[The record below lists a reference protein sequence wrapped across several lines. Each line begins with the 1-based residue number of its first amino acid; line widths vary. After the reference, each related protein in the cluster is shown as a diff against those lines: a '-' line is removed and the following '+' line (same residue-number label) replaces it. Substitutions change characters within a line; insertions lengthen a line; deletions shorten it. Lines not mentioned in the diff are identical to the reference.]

1 MAKKP
6 NIVFLTGLIL
16 TLGFTKAK
24 MAGRSMTGLRFRWLL
39 FSDIH
44 FRHHDLDRVR
54 KTASW
59 IVEQAERHQIQRVV
73 VCGDLLTSRTRQST
87 HVLSE
92 CYRFISRLSDVV
104 PRIHI
109 LLGNHDLAYRREY
122 QTTALD
128 ALNFKRLA
136 PYVSLHS
143 EVTHHEWD
151 GRRVILLPF
160 REEQNELTEAV
171 AALSPSEACKTVA
184 FAHLAINKAITQRY
198 VVRTGLDNP
207 HVANSIT
214 YRGLTGPDWFAS
226 LARTFT
232 GHFHSHQTITQE
244 RLGETG
250 INLQGS
256 VTYLGSPLQLNWADL
271 YEEQR
276 GVVLFDPE
284 TLEHELLTNPHGI
297 GYVATDLQQVLDD
310 QVNIDTVA
318 DKHVMLIG
326 SLTHL
331 KYVTARDKLLS
342 LGARSL
348 RNWTP
353 AGLFSK
359 SLLPPS
365 SGLGFSVP
373 ASDIATQV
381 CKKPTENE
389 ICPVTPT
396 DVPLTSDTTTN
407 PRVEKLDLNTE
418 VHAYVDSV
426 DLDQSLLSRKD
437 DLVRIGHRII
447 QVSHETIDHEEVTAN
462 YKDFLHT
469 ATQVDGTRT
478 ATEMV
483 GSSTHVF
490 VAIPH
495 TLTIINFLG
504 IQDTVVI
511 DFQHDIPRGLTF
523 LIGENGSGKST
534 LIEAMT
540 WCQFG
545 QCVRGGLTVNDVVN
559 DVISKNCF
567 VKLDF
572 ANGYSITRYRKHKVH
587 KNRVV
592 VSLHG
597 EPQTQL
603 EHPDAQTTQEA
614 IDELLGTNF
623 KTYIRTVVLS
633 HGSAASFLNSTT
645 KERRELIEASLGLS
659 ILDQCGKTSR
669 VLLKNIDIDMNML
682 EAQLEGVKRT
692 KEYNERRLE
701 DLERT
706 QERLEAEA
714 EEAIVSLERSIHEQA
729 SKGDQAL
736 DLNTE
741 YHSDI
746 SAIQDLIQTE
756 KERLARLKSA
766 YMLMQEKKPVV
777 QTSWISRLQQ
787 QQSERVQAINGF
799 QPTGLSKFL
808 QTMKLSILS
817 LLLLSVKRLLSMLE
831 IPRDSPQE
839 TNKAHSHGEKE
850 FINGLNKE
858 INAVT
863 SHLLS
868 LEKEEELAINHA
880 ARLSEQSAQDIRN
893 QKEREALQQRVTIK
907 QNNVATYRHLVETD
921 HSSLHSLCLE
931 HDMLFTKIEEV
942 AVNRELFVFWFSAL
956 SKRSSRA
963 SSSSPSST
971 EKAKANFRDHVLAK
985 SMSELNGLL
994 IQVLTVLYD
1003 DTRHAHI
1010 ATGMLR
1016 SLFDSDSDNTASNSS
1031 PLGCVLDHTLAVHPS
1046 LAYSKR
1052 SSGERK
1058 RIDLALF
1065 FALLQLV
1072 RARSAHRAHYALV
1085 DEVFDNL
1092 DNAGQEAVIR
1102 WCGVMLQT
1110 AVGWVVVI
1118 THSQF
1123 LVDRDPGV
1131 DTCKVLVVKATMGK
1145 LGTELFV
1152 NDRKICGN

>member
-1 MAKKP
+1 
-6 NIVFLTGLIL
+6 
-16 TLGFTKAK
+16 
-24 MAGRSMTGLRFRWLL
+24 MTGLRFRWLL

-44 FRHHDLDRVR
+44 FRHQDLDRVR

-59 IVEQAERHQIQRVV
+59 IIEQAERHQIQRVV

-92 CYRFISRLSDVV
+92 CYRFISRLSDAV

-171 AALSPSEACKTVA
+171 AALSSNDACQTVA

-198 VVRTGLDNP
+198 VVKASVDSH

-271 YEEQR
+271 YDEQR

-284 TLEHELLTNPHGI
+284 TLEHELLINPYGI

-310 QVNIDTVA
+310 QVDTDTVA

-373 ASDIATQV
+373 ASDVATQV

-389 ICPVTPT
+389 ICPATPT

-418 VHAYVDSV
+418 VHDYVDSV

-447 QVSHETIDHEEVTAN
+447 EASHETMDHEEVTAN
-462 YKDFLHT
+462 YKDFLHRV
-469 ATQVDGTRT
+469 TQVDGTRT
-478 ATEMV
+478 ATELA
-483 GSSTHVF
+483 GPSTHVF
-490 VAIPH
+490 VAIPR
-495 TLTIINFLG
+495 TLTITNFLG
-504 IQDTVVI
+504 IQNIIII
-511 DFQHDIPRGLTF
+511 DFRQDIPRGLTF

-559 DVISKNCF
+559 DVVGKNCV

-572 ANGYSITRYRKHKVH
+572 ANGHSITRYRKHNVH

-597 EPQTQL
+597 KPQTNL
-603 EHPDAQTTQEA
+603 EHSDARTTQKA
-614 IDELLGTNF
+614 IDELLGTDF
-623 KTYIRTVVLS
+623 ETYTRTIVLS
-633 HGSAASFLNSTT
+633 HGSAASFLSSTPAQ
-645 KERRELIEASLGLS
+645 RRELIEASLGLS
-659 ILDQCGKTSR
+659 VLDQCGKTSR
-669 VLLKNIDIDMNML
+669 SLLKSIDMDMNML
-682 EAQLEGVKRT
+682 EVQLEGVNRT

-701 DLERT
+701 DLQQT
-706 QERLEAEA
+706 QKRFEKEV
-714 EEAIVSLERSIHEQA
+714 EEAIAYLKTRIRDRTNEEDR
-729 SKGDQAL
+729 AL
-736 DLNTE
+736 KPNMDYPT
-741 YHSDI
+741 DI

-756 KERLARLKSA
+756 KERLRQLKNA
-766 YMLMQEKKPVV
+766 YMLMQEMKPVV
-777 QTSWISRLQQ
+777 QTSWVGRLQQ
-787 QQSERVQAINGF
+787 QLSGRVQAIAEA
-799 QPTGLSKFL
+799 QPTGLRKLL
-808 QTMKLSILS
+808 QTMSLSILLFLSIIIKGPLS
-817 LLLLSVKRLLSMLE
+817 LLKALQDYSQDIDRTHGH
-831 IPRDSPQE
+831 RD
-839 TNKAHSHGEKE
+839 E
-850 FINGLNKE
+850 FINSLNQE

-863 SHLLS
+863 SHLLG
-868 LEKEEELAINHA
+868 LEKEKDLAFSHA
-880 ARLSEQSAQDIRN
+880 ARLSEQSEQAIRDR
-893 QKEREALQQRVTIK
+893 KEREALQQQLAIK
-907 QNNVATYRHLVETD
+907 QNNAAIYRHLVETE
-921 HSSLHSLCLE
+921 HLSLHSLRLE
-931 HDMLFTKIEEV
+931 HDMMFTKLEEL
-942 AVNRELFVFWFSAL
+942 AVNRELFVFWSSAL
-956 SKRSSRA
+956 YKRSSRA

-1003 DTRHAHI
+1003 DTHHAHV

-1016 SLFDSDSDNTASNSS
+1016 SLFDSDSGNTASNSS
-1031 PLGCVLDHTLAVHPS
+1031 PSGCVLDHTLAVHPS
-1046 LAYSKR
+1046 FAYS
-1052 SSGERK
+1052 K

-1072 RARSAHRAHYALV
+1072 RARSAHRAHYSLV

-1092 DNAGQEAVIR
+1092 DNAGQEAVTR
-1102 WCGVMLQT
+1102 WCSVMLQT

-1131 DTCKVLVVKATMGK
+1131 DTCKVLVVKARMGK